1 MAFGTGAVKI
11 TPGHDFNDFECGKRN
26 KLEVINIMNDD
37 GTLNEEGKPFTGMD
51 RLDAREAV
59 MKKLAELKLDRGKK
73 EHKLSIGV
81 CQRVRK
87 DKLKKKE
94 QRRY

>member
-1 MAFGTGAVKI
+1 MTFGTGAVKI

-59 MKKLAELKLDRGKK
+59 MKKLEELKLDRGKK

-81 CQRVRK
+81 CQRV
-87 DKLKKKE
+87 KKKLN
-94 QRRY
+94 